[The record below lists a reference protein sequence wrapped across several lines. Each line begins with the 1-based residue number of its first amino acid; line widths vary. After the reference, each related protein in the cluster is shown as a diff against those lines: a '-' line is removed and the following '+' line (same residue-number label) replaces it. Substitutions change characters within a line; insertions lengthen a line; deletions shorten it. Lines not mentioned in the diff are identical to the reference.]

1 MGAPFRK
8 GNRDLRLK
16 VFPLLGVLSGMANSK
31 AMPRLIKLLLCCIV
45 LVAAVTAACNGWL
58 ILASRG
64 AIRPHSALVT
74 DTDVALVLGTAPKLA
89 SGPNPFF
96 EARMNTAAQL
106 WREKKARHFLV
117 SGDHGTPGYDEV
129 SAMRDALIDRGIPP
143 GAITLDHAGF
153 RTLDSVV
160 RARKV
165 FGVKR
170 MIIVSDDW
178 HLPRALFLARNAGI
192 EAEGACFESVP
203 WKLSAKTRVREWFS
217 SVKAVADV
225 YMLHTKPKF
234 LGDPVELH
242 IRKS

>member
-1 MGAPFRK
+1 
-8 GNRDLRLK
+8 
-16 VFPLLGVLSGMANSK
+16 MANSK
-31 AMPRLIKLLLCCIV
+31 AMPRIIKLLLWCV
-45 LVAAVTAACNGWL
+45 LAVAAVTAACNGWL
-58 ILASRG
+58 FQASSG

-89 SGPNPFF
+89 SGRNPFF
-96 EARMNTAAQL
+96 EARMNTAAKL
-106 WREKKARHFLV
+106 WQEKKARHFLV
-117 SGDHGTPGYDEV
+117 SGDHGQPEYDEV
-129 SAMRDALIDRGIPP
+129 NAMRDALIDRGVPAS
-143 GAITLDHAGF
+143 AITLDHAGF

-165 FGVKR
+165 FGVKK

-178 HLPRALFLARNAGI
+178 HLPRAIFLARSAGI

-225 YMLHTKPKF
+225 YLLNTKPKF
-234 LGDPVELH
+234 LGDPIELH